1 MEKTELMQVV
11 KLLDKI
17 ISSKNIEIKDAFR
30 ELLIVATL
38 TETPSDDA
46 PGPLAT
52 LIFTE
57 MEQLRHEV
65 ALARK
70 DISSIYGTAQRAG
83 KSYYEDYYRGIR
95 DTGQGYVDPFG
106 GATATQVSKVN
117 WQQILAGAAN
127 TVSKSKK
134 V

>member
-17 ISSKNIEIKDAFR
+17 IGSNNAEIKDAFR
-30 ELLIVATL
+30 ELLIIATL
-38 TETPSDDA
+38 TEAPSDDI

-57 MEQLRHEV
+57 MDQLRHEV
-65 ALARK
+65 AAVRQ
-70 DISSIYGTAQRAG
+70 DIASVYSTAQRSG
-83 KSYYEDYYRGIR
+83 KSYYEDYYRGLR
-95 DTGQGYVDPFG
+95 NTGQGYVDPFG
-106 GATATQVSKVN
+106 GATATQVSKVD

-127 TVSKSKK
+127 SKSKK